1 MSSSYEGHSHYISQV
16 QFNPQVENIFISG
29 SLDGTV
35 KLWDLRNDEVPL
47 ANMKQKKQD
56 DGFKIFAAN
65 WNGSSQ
71 ILSGGSDSH
80 ISVHTI

>member
-1 MSSSYEGHSHYISQV
+1 V
-16 QFNPQVENIFISG
+16 FISG

-35 KLWDLRNDEVPL
+35 KLWDLRNDEMPI
-47 ANMKQKKQD
+47 ANLKQKNHGED
-56 DGFKIFAAN
+56 DHFKIFAVN

-80 ISVHTI
+80 ISVHSI